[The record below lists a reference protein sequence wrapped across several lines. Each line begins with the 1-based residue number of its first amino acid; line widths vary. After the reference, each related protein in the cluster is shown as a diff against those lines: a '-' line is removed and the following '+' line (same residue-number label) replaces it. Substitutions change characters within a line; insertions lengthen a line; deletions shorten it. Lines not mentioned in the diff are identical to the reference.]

1 MPTDRIDIHFAVGNR
16 SEIDRK
22 LREIIATEKSDEVT
36 MSEFLKE
43 IIIEYFEDKRKD
55 SKEISEAEKV
65 RREFDARFRQLEEK
79 IKSGRVVES
88 PNSSNSSRQNEVKE
102 KVKALIDTF

>member
-43 IIIEYFEDKRKD
+43 IIIEYFEDKRKA

-65 RREFDARFRQLEEK
+65 RREFDIRFKQLEER
-79 IKSGRVVES
+79 IKSGRVVEGRN
-88 PNSSNSSRQNEVKE
+88 PSNSSRQNEVKE